1 MFLLNPSKSSDTF
14 NAESDRSA
22 EQEAAKAD
30 ISPSSG
36 ATPRRRKAQGKQS
49 LSAQS
54 PFGALARERRH
65 QDKSLSPSKNV
76 RSRGDGSGSIHY
88 KPIKRRGK
96 EYKQYWYH
104 YEFWQSGERLV
115 KRSRYIAKKLLA
127 QVQRMDADKVP
138 VVDILAV
145 LGVEL

>member
-14 NAESDRSA
+14 NAESDRPA
-22 EQEAAKAD
+22 EQETAKAD
-30 ISPSSG
+30 ISPS
-36 ATPRRRKAQGKQS
+36 
-49 LSAQS
+49 
-54 PFGALARERRH
+54 
-65 QDKSLSPSKNV
+65 KSLSPSKNV

-115 KRSRYIAKKLLA
+115 KRSRYIPKKLLA